1 LIINSGAFCQPETPV
16 PGLRDAP
23 LQQPQVKS
31 RSWGTSSEAKGNVMN
46 TASRLLLVC
55 AAGLMGQPAM
65 AATVSADF
73 NASVTLTSVCRVKSG
88 FNNLTLDFGT
98 YTAFQVSA
106 QPATGIDIDF
116 ECTRGFGAAPTVEFD
131 TGTDRTSSAAGA
143 TATGAGVVSGLNYTM
158 AVAAGVNT
166 AGTAATT
173 ASIGTPDTYRFAVS
187 GSMPSGQAGTS
198 TTGVQTQSRQLTI
211 TY

>member
-1 LIINSGAFCQPETPV
+1 
-16 PGLRDAP
+16 
-23 LQQPQVKS
+23 
-31 RSWGTSSEAKGNVMN
+31 MN
-46 TASRLLLVC
+46 TASRLLLLC
-55 AAGLMGQPAM
+55 TAGLMGAPAM
-65 AATVSADF
+65 AANVSADF
-73 NASVTLTSVCRVKSG
+73 NASVTLTSVCRVKTG
-88 FNNLTLDFGT
+88 FDNLTLDFGT
-98 YTAFQVSA
+98 YTAFQAAA

-116 ECTRGFGAAPTVEFD
+116 ECTRGFGAAPTVAFD
-131 TGTDRTSSAAGA
+131 TGTDRTSSAAGS

-187 GSMPSGQAGTS
+187 GSMPSGQAGTN
-198 TTGVQTQSRQLTI
+198 TTGVQTQGRQLTI

>member
-1 LIINSGAFCQPETPV
+1 MKTAT
-16 PGLRDAP
+16 
-23 LQQPQVKS
+23 QV
-31 RSWGTSSEAKGNVMN
+31 
-46 TASRLLLVC
+46 LLLC
-55 AAGLMGQPAM
+55 ATGLMGQQAL

-73 NASVTLTSVCRVKSG
+73 NASVTLTSVCRVKTG

-98 YTAFQVSA
+98 YTAFQASA
-106 QPATGIDIDF
+106 QTATAIDIDF
-116 ECTRGFGAAPTVEFD
+116 ECTRGFGAAPTVAFD

-158 AVAAGVNT
+158 AVAAGTNT

-173 ASIGTPDTYRFAVS
+173 SSIGTPDTYRFAVS
-187 GSMPSGQAGTS
+187 GSMPSGQAGTK